1 MTSIAS
7 FFENNLVLIFFFY
20 GLAFFSMGFAVW
32 LEMGRYSEFHRTRAL
47 FFLAAFGM
55 LHGFHE
61 WSEIYSRMLQL
72 AHEDSVV
79 LLVFE
84 IFRVALLALSFI
96 MLLLFGLSFV
106 FAEDQS
112 PINGR
117 LTIAKWAAALVSLWL
132 VTVIV
137 ILWLYRPC
145 GSQCVTAVDV
155 LIRYFLAIP
164 AALFATWAMVLQR
177 RDFTARGMHNPARD
191 MGWAAVALFLYGVV
205 GQIFTKSSF
214 LLPSTVI
221 NADLFQQAVGI
232 PVQVFRAVFAVL
244 VALFVIRAL
253 RAFEIERQQRFI
265 AAIEA
270 TSIAQQKTLATQEQ
284 SQKEMKAL
292 NEELKAREAL
302 RGELLHQ
309 VVTAQEAERQRIARE
324 LHDGVGQTLTALG
337 MGLAAASKTVQTNPE
352 VGARQLTALK
362 EMSTQL
368 TQEMSRIM
376 AGLRPSSL
384 TDLGLIPALRSQIQ
398 AFEKQS
404 GATVNFIVD
413 GRQER
418 IPPELETIIFRITQ
432 ESLNNIVKHAD
443 AERVTVRVGYNEE
456 DVHLM
461 IKDDGRGFDTDEALR
476 PDPQNRWGLIGIQER
491 VRIVR
496 GDCTIN
502 SETDEGT
509 IIRACIPLNDGV
521 CECLQ

>member
-1 MTSIAS
+1 
-7 FFENNLVLIFFFY
+7 
-20 GLAFFSMGFAVW
+20 
-32 LEMGRYSEFHRTRAL
+32 
-47 FFLAAFGM
+47 
-55 LHGFHE
+55 
-61 WSEIYSRMLQL
+61 
-72 AHEDSVV
+72 
-79 LLVFE
+79 
-84 IFRVALLALSFI
+84 
-96 MLLLFGLSFV
+96 
-106 FAEDQS
+106 
-112 PINGR
+112 
-117 LTIAKWAAALVSLWL
+117 
-132 VTVIV
+132 
-137 ILWLYRPC
+137 
-145 GSQCVTAVDV
+145 V
-155 LIRYFLAIP
+155 LIRYFIAIP
-164 AALFATWAMVLQR
+164 AAFFATWAMVLQR
-177 RDFTARGMHNPARD
+177 RDFIARGMEYPARD
-191 MGWAAVALFLYGVV
+191 IGRAAVALFLYGVI
-205 GQIFTKSSF
+205 GQIFTKPSF

-221 NADLFQQAVGI
+221 NADLFQQVVGI
-232 PVQVFRAVFAVL
+232 PVEVFRAVFAVL
-244 VALFVIRAL
+244 VAFFVIRAL

-270 TSIAQQKTLATQEQ
+270 TSIAQQKTLATQEAA
-284 SQKEMKAL
+284 QKEMKAL

-309 VVTAQEAERQRIARE
+309 VVTAQEVERQRIARE

-337 MGLAAASKTVQTNPE
+337 MGLAAASTTVQTNPE
-352 VGARQLTALK
+352 VGARQLIALK

-404 GATVNFIVD
+404 GATVNFVVD
-413 GRQER
+413 GNVER
-418 IPPELETIIFRITQ
+418 IKPELETIIFRITQ
-432 ESLNNIVKHAD
+432 ESLNNIVKHAE
-443 AERVTVRVGYNEE
+443 AERVTVRVGFNDE

-509 IIRACIPLNDGV
+509 IIRACIPLHDGV
-521 CECLQ
+521 CQCLQ